1 MEVFVTIT
9 TVLAL
14 SALFRF
20 INERVLRLDA
30 SIGLMLLALLFSIG
44 VAGLSAAGFTDYLV
58 GEKVLVS
65 RVNLNDA
72 LFNGFLC
79 LMLFAGSVNV
89 EWRWLEEER
98 STILSLAI
106 GATIIAWLVTGL
118 LIWGIVGLF
127 GLTLPPIYAFLFGAL
142 ISPTDPIAA
151 LAILGKVGLPKR
163 LEAIISGESLFNDG
177 VGVVL
182 FTMCLAIATQ
192 PTAPTAGEAL
202 GLFFREVAGGV
213 ALGFAIGGLM
223 HWMLI
228 KTKEF
233 GSHVLISLATVA
245 VGYALAERFEV
256 SGPIA
261 TVVTGLVV
269 GNVTRPRM
277 SDAARQ
283 PFDTF
288 WHGIDETLNAVVFVL
303 IGLHVVLVHHDT
315 YFPAATMAIIVCLVA
330 RAISVFVPISLL
342 SRTTALQGN
351 VVDLTKL
358 LTWGGLRGGLAI
370 ALALSL
376 PSSPEKGVLLFMT
389 YAVVVF
395 SILVQGLTVGR
406 MFKPEQ
412 IKQMLT

>member
-1 MEVFVTIT
+1 MEVFLTIT

-30 SIGLMLLALLFSIG
+30 SIGLMLLALLFFSIG

-151 LAILGKVGLPKR
+151 LAILGKVGSA
-163 LEAIISGESLFNDG
+163 EAISRRSSAASRCSTGRCRRGALHDVSRDRHATDRPDRRRG
-177 VGVVL
+177 ARVVL
-182 FTMCLAIATQ
+182 
-192 PTAPTAGEAL
+192 P
-202 GLFFREVAGGV
+202 
-213 ALGFAIGGLM
+213 
-223 HWMLI
+223 
-228 KTKEF
+228 
-233 GSHVLISLATVA
+233 
-245 VGYALAERFEV
+245 
-256 SGPIA
+256 
-261 TVVTGLVV
+261 
-269 GNVTRPRM
+269 
-277 SDAARQ
+277 
-283 PFDTF
+283 
-288 WHGIDETLNAVVFVL
+288 
-303 IGLHVVLVHHDT
+303 
-315 YFPAATMAIIVCLVA
+315 
-330 RAISVFVPISLL
+330 
-342 SRTTALQGN
+342 
-351 VVDLTKL
+351 
-358 LTWGGLRGGLAI
+358 
-370 ALALSL
+370 
-376 PSSPEKGVLLFMT
+376 
-389 YAVVVF
+389 
-395 SILVQGLTVGR
+395 
-406 MFKPEQ
+406 
-412 IKQMLT
+412 